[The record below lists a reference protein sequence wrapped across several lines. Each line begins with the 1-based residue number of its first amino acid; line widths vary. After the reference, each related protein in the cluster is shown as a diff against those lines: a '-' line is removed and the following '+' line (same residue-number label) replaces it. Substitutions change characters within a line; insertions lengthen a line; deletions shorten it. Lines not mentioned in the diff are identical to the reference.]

1 MPKETPENLRR
12 NKYNNY
18 IREITNLRALPL
30 PEDDTE
36 SGKMIIEGRAV
47 VFDEVTVLFKIGDI
61 EYKEVIKRGA
71 FDGADI
77 SYCFLKYNHS
87 DHVMAMARTKNNTLK
102 IIIRDDGVYIQ
113 AELANTTSGRDLYE
127 LIKRGDIDKMSFA
140 FTIREESYDK
150 ETHTWTV
157 YKIDKVYDVSAV
169 NVPAYES
176 TSLYSRRFDDAEARQ
191 REAVEAAEREAKI
204 ELERRKALLHLQLIN

>member
-87 DHVMAMARTKNNTLK
+87 TMSWQWLGLK
-102 IIIRDDGVYIQ
+102 
-113 AELANTTSGRDLYE
+113 TTPLK
-127 LIKRGDIDKMSFA
+127 L
-140 FTIREESYDK
+140 
-150 ETHTWTV
+150 
-157 YKIDKVYDVSAV
+157 
-169 NVPAYES
+169 
-176 TSLYSRRFDDAEARQ
+176 
-191 REAVEAAEREAKI
+191 
-204 ELERRKALLHLQLIN
+204 